1 MSNTPTPHISAN
13 EGDFAKT
20 VIMPGD
26 PLRAKYIVENYLKDY
41 RCVTKVRNILGFTG
55 KYKGKE
61 VSVMASGMGAPS
73 MGIYSYELFNFY
85 NVNNIIRVGSAG
97 AISNKLKLKDV
108 VVALGACTDSNYA
121 YQYKLDGCLAP
132 VCSYDLLKILTKVAD
147 ETNIKINVGTLLSS
161 DVFYAEDVDSVLKWR
176 NVGVLAVEM
185 ESAALYMNAARSG
198 KNALCICTI
207 SNDIETGSS
216 CSAKERE
223 TSFNDMMR
231 LALDVSLEAD

>member
-1 MSNTPTPHISAN
+1 MSSTPTPHISAN

-26 PLRAKYIVENYLKDY
+26 PLRAKYIVETYLTDY

-85 NVNNIIRVGSAG
+85 NVDNIIRVGSAG
-97 AISNKLKLKDV
+97 AISNRLKLKDV
-108 VVALGACTDSNYA
+108 VVALGVCTDSNYA
-121 YQYKLDGCLAP
+121 YQYKLDGYLAP

-147 ETNIKINVGTLLSS
+147 ENNIKINVGTLLSS
-161 DVFYAEDVDSVLKWR
+161 DVFYVEDVNSVLKWR

-185 ESAALYMNAARSG
+185 ESAALYMNAARAG
-198 KNALCICTI
+198 KNAVCICTI
-207 SNDIETGSS
+207 SDDIELGSS
-216 CSAKERE
+216 CSVKERE
-223 TSFNDMMR
+223 TSFNDMVR

>member
-1 MSNTPTPHISAN
+1 MFSTPTPHISAN

-26 PLRAKYIVENYLKDY
+26 PLRAKYIVETYLTDY

-55 KYKGKE
+55 KYKDKE

-85 NVNNIIRVGSAG
+85 NVDNIIRVGSAG
-97 AISNKLKLKDV
+97 AISNRLKLKDV

-132 VCSYDLLKILTKVAD
+132 VCSYDLLKILIKVAD

-161 DVFYAEDVDSVLKWR
+161 DIFYVEDVNSVLKWR

-185 ESAALYMNAARSG
+185 ESAALYMNAARAG
-198 KNALCICTI
+198 KNAICICTI
-207 SNDIETGSS
+207 SDDIELGSS
-216 CSAKERE
+216 CSVQERE
-223 TSFNDMMR
+223 TSFNDMVR